1 MPKVYQRTAAR
12 RDLVEH
18 FVYLAENA
26 SIDTAER
33 FLAYAEASFDDLAE
47 QPKMGAP
54 LTLKRRELVLA
65 MGVLLGAPL
74 ARAQPAPRVYRI
86 GFVASSATALEIDAF
101 RQRLT
106 ELGYVEGKNVIVE
119 ARFSEGRFERLPEL
133 VAEVLRLKVDV
144 LVVGSTPAAL
154 AAKRATTTTP
164 IVFASLFD
172 PVGAGIVASLAHP
185 GGNITGASI
194 GVGGAGLAG
203 KWLELLKEAVP
214 AVSHVAVLSNS
225 ANPASM
231 TSVREIEAAARIL
244 NVRLDVLDA
253 GNAPTLDRAL
263 ATIGMSGAQGIIVT
277 NDPFFTVNRAQ
288 LIQFAASKRLPAVYF
303 FRLFAD
309 DGGLMVYGA
318 SLEDSYR
325 KAAAYVDKILKGAK
339 PADLPVEQPTRF
351 ELVINLKTAKALGL
365 TISQR
370 VLLRADQVIE

>member
-1 MPKVYQRTAAR
+1 MPKVHQREAAR

-86 GFVASSATALEIDAF
+86 GFVASSATALGIDAF

-119 ARFSEGRFERLPEL
+119 ARYAEGRFERLPEL

-225 ANPASM
+225 ANPAST

-277 NDPFFTVNRAQ
+277 NDPFFTVTRAQ